1 MSEEKVFFKNKKGK
15 KIVGILHTPKKE
27 HIHHKIPCVIIC
39 HGFTGFK
46 EETWIVN
53 LAKELEDHYI
63 ASLRCDF
70 TNSGESE
77 GSWEGLKT
85 SEEIED
91 LKSMIDYVENIN
103 FVDKDKIGVAGH
115 SLGGLVSIVTASQ
128 DPRIKVLVTL
138 SPLDDPNDKPIL
150 KVNDMEKWKQA
161 GYHIFKNIKYIK
173 IKIKYEFFK
182 DLKKF
187 NTSKNVKKVKVPLL
201 ILHGDKD
208 AMVPLSHGENIYK
221 NANEP
226 KLLRVIEGANHLFSG
241 KAILALTVKYAVD
254 WFAKYLK

>member
-150 KVNDMEKWKQA
+150 KVNDMEKWK
-161 GYHIFKNIKYIK
+161 
-173 IKIKYEFFK
+173 
-182 DLKKF
+182 
-187 NTSKNVKKVKVPLL
+187 
-201 ILHGDKD
+201 
-208 AMVPLSHGENIYK
+208 
-221 NANEP
+221 
-226 KLLRVIEGANHLFSG
+226 
-241 KAILALTVKYAVD
+241 
-254 WFAKYLK
+254 

>member
-1 MSEEKVFFKNKKGK
+1 MSEEKVSFKNKKGK

-46 EETWIVN
+46 EETHLVN
-53 LAKELEDHYI
+53 LSKELEDYDI

-91 LKSMIDYVENIN
+91 LKSIIDYVEQID
-103 FVDKDKIGVAGH
+103 FVDKNKIGVAGH
-115 SLGGLVSIVTASQ
+115 SLGGLVSIITASQ
-128 DPRIKVLVTL
+128 DFRIKVLVTL
-138 SPLDDPNDKPIL
+138 AAVDDPKEKSIVWV
-150 KVNDMEKWKQA
+150 KDMEKWKQI
-161 GYHIFKNIKYIK
+161 GYHIFSNIKYIK
-173 IKIKYEFFK
+173 IKIGYGFWT

-187 NTSKNVKKVKVPLL
+187 SNSTNIKKVKVPLL

-208 AMVPLSHGENIYK
+208 KVVPLSHGEKIYK

-226 KLLRVIEGANHLFSG
+226 KLLRIIEGANHLFSG